1 MTISNP
7 FRIILLAGMLA
18 ISQRVIVGDDQL
30 KLRSNLIMTIGR
42 IIGAVILIAL
52 FVAIVVVLVKQVF

>member
-18 ISQRVIVGDDQL
+18 ISQRFIVGDDQL
-30 KLRSNLIMTIGR
+30 KLRRGANLS
-42 IIGAVILIAL
+42 
-52 FVAIVVVLVKQVF
+52 